1 MDRTLKTAA
10 PFSSAGT
17 DVEQPPMQIC
27 KSSIAENGAERKPQ
41 SSLRTITI
49 AELYDTAYKAPA
61 PIIDNLLYAGTY
73 LFVGAPKV
81 GKSFFMA
88 QLAYHVSNG
97 LSLWDYRVHQGTV
110 LYLALEDDFARLQKR
125 LARMYGTEGNELLHF
140 AIESKQL
147 SDGLEEQLEEFIRLH
162 PATRLIIIDTLQKVR
177 ELGGEKFS
185 YASDYEIVT
194 RLKRFSDKHYV
205 CLLVVHHTRKQGTED
220 CFDTISGTNGLMGAA
235 DGAFI
240 LQKEKRTDN
249 KAVLDV
255 VGRDQQDQRM
265 LLTFDRERCI
275 WQLTKL
281 ETELWKDPPD
291 PVLEAVVQLVTDSTP
306 EWTGTASELA
316 ALLGELE
323 LKPNALSRRLNVGV
337 NRLLDEYS
345 VAYECNRTHT
355 GRQIRLVLTPPFPLG
370 ERNALLIYS

>member
-1 MDRTLKTAA
+1 
-10 PFSSAGT
+10 
-17 DVEQPPMQIC
+17 
-27 KSSIAENGAERKPQ
+27 
-41 SSLRTITI
+41 
-49 AELYDTAYKAPA
+49 
-61 PIIDNLLYAGTY
+61 
-73 LFVGAPKV
+73 
-81 GKSFFMA
+81 
-88 QLAYHVSNG
+88 
-97 LSLWDYRVHQGTV
+97 
-110 LYLALEDDFARLQKR
+110 
-125 LARMYGTEGNELLHF
+125 
-140 AIESKQL
+140 
-147 SDGLEEQLEEFIRLH
+147 
-162 PATRLIIIDTLQKVR
+162 
-177 ELGGEKFS
+177 
-185 YASDYEIVT
+185 
-194 RLKRFSDKHYV
+194 
-205 CLLVVHHTRKQGTED
+205 
-220 CFDTISGTNGLMGAA
+220 
-235 DGAFI
+235 
-240 LQKEKRTDN
+240 
-249 KAVLDV
+249 
-255 VGRDQQDQRM
+255 M

>member
-1 MDRTLKTAA
+1 
-10 PFSSAGT
+10 
-17 DVEQPPMQIC
+17 
-27 KSSIAENGAERKPQ
+27 
-41 SSLRTITI
+41 
-49 AELYDTAYKAPA
+49 
-61 PIIDNLLYAGTY
+61 
-73 LFVGAPKV
+73 
-81 GKSFFMA
+81 
-88 QLAYHVSNG
+88 
-97 LSLWDYRVHQGTV
+97 
-110 LYLALEDDFARLQKR
+110 
-125 LARMYGTEGNELLHF
+125 
-140 AIESKQL
+140 
-147 SDGLEEQLEEFIRLH
+147 
-162 PATRLIIIDTLQKVR
+162 
-177 ELGGEKFS
+177 
-185 YASDYEIVT
+185 
-194 RLKRFSDKHYV
+194 
-205 CLLVVHHTRKQGTED
+205 
-220 CFDTISGTNGLMGAA
+220 MGAA

-323 LKPNALSRRLNVGV
+323 LKPNALSQRLNVGV
-337 NRLLDEYS
+337 NRLLDEYG

-355 GRQIRLVLTPPFPLG
+355 GRQIRLALTPPFPLG